1 MYRYCKILILGICIW
16 YTIFFL
22 YVFWIGYMRKGLF
35 FFVGYGI
42 MKILGL
48 NFSEVYEGSYDK
60 NMKYGVGIMMY
71 A

>member
-1 MYRYCKILILGICIW
+1 
-16 YTIFFL
+16 
-22 YVFWIGYMRKGLF
+22 MRKGLF

-71 A
+71 V